1 VCLPSAS
8 HISRNMADVSV
19 SAGRLTAGAAAIHTR
34 GVVLGAIPLD
44 GSSDDV
50 MRPKSSIRPGSRHQ
64 HPLGWNELLIFLQSA
79 LIPLPEPW
87 DALRMMR
94 NDTVISGIQL
104 RSSSSAVLR

>member
-1 VCLPSAS
+1 
-8 HISRNMADVSV
+8 M
-19 SAGRLTAGAAAIHTR
+19 
-34 GVVLGAIPLD
+34 
-44 GSSDDV
+44 
-50 MRPKSSIRPGSRHQ
+50 